1 MFSRM
6 IFMFNIRFYLHFIK
20 LYDCKNKH
28 IFPNFQIFSDN
39 CAIYERFFVCY
50 ILAFCLSPAPE
61 PRYFERASLNFHVR
75 SSMKVRRAGLWLVSS
90 R

>member
-1 MFSRM
+1 M

-28 IFPNFQIFSDN
+28 IFPNFQILSDN
-39 CAIYERFFVCY
+39 CANYERFLY
-50 ILAFCLSPAPE
+50 FCT
-61 PRYFERASLNFHVR
+61 YKASVEATTNKRTLNTLKFQIRHSV
-75 SSMKVRRAGLWLVSS
+75 GLMMTL

>member
-39 CAIYERFFVCY
+39 YAIYE
-50 ILAFCLSPAPE
+50 
-61 PRYFERASLNFHVR
+61 
-75 SSMKVRRAGLWLVSS
+75 
-90 R
+90 